1 MTTLNFTA
9 SNGKQYS
16 LLALPNKLTSPSL
29 KVGSSYVPCFTG
41 STESEVTSGEYIYTL
56 SPMKVGST
64 RAAYKRRLSFGAN
77 GHVYIQLELCGVVFS
92 NNDDLVLG
100 QFTGRI
106 ERVYTN
112 MAGYTVHTNITSTN
126 EGSQTKIFMGDWT
139 DYVGAYTYY
148 WNGTYTVTHDA
159 SGSTVASGPFSIQAQ
174 AVSYFVGIINCNH
187 PTFTIK

>member
-1 MTTLNFTA
+1 MTTLSFTA
-9 SNGKQYS
+9 QNGKRYS

-77 GHVYIQLELCGVVFS
+77 GHVYIELQFYMLIL
-92 NNDDLVLG
+92 DDGNLAYAWFNG
-100 QFTGRI
+100 YINRA
-106 ERVYTN
+106 YTN
-112 MAGYTVHTNITSTN
+112 MGGYTAHINVTSTN
-126 EGSQTKIFMGDWT
+126 EGLQMRPLIPVYD
-139 DYVGAYTYY
+139 YY

-159 SGSTVASGPFSIQAQ
+159 SGSTVASGPFSIRAT
-174 AVSYFVGIINCNH
+174 AHTHFIEGIPLWEY

>member
-9 SNGKQYS
+9 SNGKRYS

-41 STESEVTSGEYIYTL
+41 SAESDVTSGEYIYTL

-64 RAAYKRRLSFGAN
+64 RAAYKRRLSFGAI
-77 GHVYIQLELCGVVFS
+77 GHVYIQVEVCGVVFS
-92 NNDDLVLG
+92 NNDDLVTAH
-100 QFTGRI
+100 FTGQI

-126 EGSQTKIFMGDWT
+126 EGPYGPQPLLG
-139 DYVGAYTYY
+139 GHTYY

-159 SGSTVASGPFSIQAQ
+159 SGSTVASGPFSIQAT
-174 AVSYFVGIINCNH
+174 AVGYFVGIINCEH